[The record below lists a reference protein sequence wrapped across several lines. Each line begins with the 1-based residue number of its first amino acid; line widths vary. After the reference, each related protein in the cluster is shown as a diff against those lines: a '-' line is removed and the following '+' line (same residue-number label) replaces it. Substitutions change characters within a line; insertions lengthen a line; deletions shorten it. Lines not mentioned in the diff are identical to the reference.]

1 MNVIVTGRGG
11 SSGSWKIR
19 GEQLGAAI
27 GATVLPGAID
37 IDPFDVAVVVKRTPG
52 DLVARIHRAGVPLVY
67 DIVDGWPQPEGN
79 DWSRE
84 QCMAWLRSKV
94 REVRPTAIVAATQA
108 MAADCEE
115 FGVPVL
121 ALPHHARPGLARTP
135 IRPLKRVGY
144 EGGPQHL
151 GRWRAFLDRECAR
164 RGWVF
169 HVNPPSINDLDVVVA
184 LRERTGYAP
193 TKWKSAVKMA
203 NAQASGTPMI
213 CASEAGY
220 RECASG
226 AEVFADAEAEVAA
239 ALDLLTP
246 VEERRARADHMAVDS
261 PTLEAAA
268 TAYKSWL
275 AGLLK

>member
-1 MNVIVTGRGG
+1 MNILVTGRGG
-11 SSGSWKIR
+11 NSGSWKIR

-37 IDPFDVAVVVKRTPG
+37 IKPFDAAIVVKRTPA
-52 DLVARIHRAGVPLVY
+52 DLVARIHRAGVPLIY

-94 REVRPTAIVAATQA
+94 QEVRPAAIVAATRS
-108 MAADCEE
+108 MAVDCAE
-115 FGVPVL
+115 FGLPVL
-121 ALPHHARPGLARTP
+121 PLPHHARPGLQRTP
-135 IRPLKRVGY
+135 IRPLKAVGY

-151 GRWRAFLDRECAR
+151 GRWREFLERECTR

-169 HVNPPSINDLDVVVA
+169 HVNPKSINDLDVVVA

-193 TKWKSAVKMA
+193 TNWKSAVKMA
-203 NAQASGTPMI
+203 NAQASGTPLI
-213 CASEAGY
+213 CASESGY
-220 RECASG
+220 MECASG
-226 AEVFADAEAEVAA
+226 AEVFADSEAEVSA
-239 ALDLLTP
+239 ALDLMVP
-246 VEERRARADHMAVDS
+246 VEARQFRADHMTCAAPS
-261 PTLEAAA
+261 LELV
-268 TAYKSWL
+268 TAMYTSWI